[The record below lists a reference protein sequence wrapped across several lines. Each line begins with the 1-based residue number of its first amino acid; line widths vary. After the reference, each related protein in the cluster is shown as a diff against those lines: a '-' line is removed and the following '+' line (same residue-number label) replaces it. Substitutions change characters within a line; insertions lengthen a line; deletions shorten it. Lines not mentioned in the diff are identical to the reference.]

1 MAELREFFISLWAV
15 DSIRLTLDA
24 LFKLSLAAVFSG
36 IIGYEREHSHRP
48 AGFRTHILVS
58 VGSAL
63 VMITSAYI
71 FEMYKLEANID
82 PARLGA
88 QVISGIGFL
97 GAGTILREG
106 FSVKGLT
113 TAASLWA
120 VSCVGLAVGSGFYEG
135 ALVATIVIY
144 ITLNLLKKFVI
155 KSSTGKNI
163 YIEIDDIS
171 TLAPE
176 VGETIRKFGANLHSL
191 EILYA
196 DGENRTLG
204 KKRESVILKALVFTK
219 NDGIL
224 DMVIESLRELDG
236 VRDLYVD

>member
-1 MAELREFFISLWAV
+1 MAAVKDSFVMLWGIESV
-15 DSIRLTLDA
+15 RLVIDSAI
-24 LFKLSLAAVFSG
+24 KLLLAAVLSG
-36 IIGYEREHSHRP
+36 FIGFEREHSHRP
-48 AGFRTHILVS
+48 AGFRTHILVA

-63 VMITSAYI
+63 VMITSMYI
-71 FEMYKLEANID
+71 FEQYKGQTNLD

-120 VSCVGLAVGSGFYEG
+120 VSCIGLAVGSGFYEG
-135 ALVATIVIY
+135 AVVATVVIY

-155 KSSTGKNI
+155 KGTTGKTL
-163 YIEIDDIS
+163 YIEAEDATKLSAQIGSI
-171 TLAPE
+171 
-176 VGETIRKFGANLHSL
+176 VRKNSANLHSL

-196 DGENRTLG
+196 DDEGVKLRR
-204 KKRESVILKALVFTK
+204 RETVVLKALIYTK
-219 NDGIL
+219 TETTL
-224 DMVIESLRELDG
+224 ESIVDEVRDLDG
-236 VRDLYVD
+236 VRDLYID